1 VGNGTGRD
9 FGKVFSVVFLGMAEI
24 LESVHQVSR
33 QVC

>member
-1 VGNGTGRD
+1 MGNSTGRD

-24 LESVHQVSR
+24 LESVYKFSR